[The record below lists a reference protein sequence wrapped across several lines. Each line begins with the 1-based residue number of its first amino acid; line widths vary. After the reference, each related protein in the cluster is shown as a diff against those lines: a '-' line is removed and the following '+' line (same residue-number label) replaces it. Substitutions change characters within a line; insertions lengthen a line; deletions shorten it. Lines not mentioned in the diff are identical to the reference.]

1 MRLVDKTVI
10 ITGASSGIGSTTAR
24 LCAKEGAA
32 LVLGARRK
40 ALLDDLAHEI
50 DNGRIVILQ
59 GDAKDERFA
68 IELVE
73 LGKKQFGAVDAGFY
87 NCGILGDLGPIPEM
101 SEKNWRDVLDTNLT
115 GAFFAA
121 KHLLPAMRERK
132 RGSIVFTSSFV
143 GNTIGL
149 PGMGAY
155 AASKAGI
162 VGLTK
167 VLAAE
172 HGAEG
177 IRVNAILPGGT
188 RTEMAGN
195 DPAFHEFVENLHAL
209 KRMAEPDEI
218 AQAALFLLSDQASFV
233 TGSAFFVDGGNSICK
248 T

>member
-1 MRLVDKTVI
+1 
-10 ITGASSGIGSTTAR
+10 
-24 LCAKEGAA
+24 
-32 LVLGARRK
+32 
-40 ALLDDLAHEI
+40 
-50 DNGRIVILQ
+50 
-59 GDAKDERFA
+59 
-68 IELVE
+68 
-73 LGKKQFGAVDAGFY
+73 
-87 NCGILGDLGPIPEM
+87 
-101 SEKNWRDVLDTNLT
+101 
-115 GAFFAA
+115 
-121 KHLLPAMRERK
+121 
-132 RGSIVFTSSFV
+132 
-143 GNTIGL
+143 
-149 PGMGAY
+149 MGAY

-188 RTEMAGN
+188 RTQMAGN

-209 KRMAEPDEI
+209 KRMAEPDEF